1 MVRRL
6 QILFISISCFFSVG
20 CTSQSLLLVD
30 PRTGSTVKCGA
41 MGSGILASAVGSSM
55 EECLKYEEKGYVP
68 VEKLAPEERV
78 DLEQRG
84 LLPKSD
90 GPPPNLGY

>member
-6 QILFISISCFFSVG
+6 QLLFIFCFFSIG
-20 CTSQSLLLVD
+20 CASQSLVLVE

-41 MGSGILASAVGSSM
+41 MGSGILASAVSSSM
-55 EECLKYEEKGYVP
+55 EECSKYEEKGYVP
-68 VEKLAPEERV
+68 VEKLTPQERA
-78 DLEQRG
+78 DLERRG